1 MMSSSFRVRCLSIA
15 LLLLSLGLGSGLS
28 LARAQT
34 PPEVQT
40 LLAKLVANE
49 SAAYLRKPPYA
60 YVSVERSD
68 RTGGHLWKE
77 KVAETSYGKVK
88 YLIAEDGQPLSPQRA
103 AAERA
108 RLADIA
114 ANPDAFKRHEQ
125 AMRND
130 EGHARDML
138 VLLPKAFLFDAP
150 QQEGEF
156 VRIAFRP
163 NPSYATQSME
173 ERVLHGMSGSILVE
187 PKEVRLRAIEGRMP
201 ADVTIGY
208 GLIATIK
215 AGSSFLTT
223 REHIEA
229 AEWKTQTIHTDISGR
244 AIFFKTIAKKEESIH
259 SDFHRVPTDLT
270 VAQAVEMLEK

>member
-1 MMSSSFRVRCLSIA
+1 MLSSSFRGRI
-15 LLLLSLGLGSGLS
+15 LLLAVFVAFSVLPR
-28 LARAQT
+28 ARAQT
-34 PPEVQT
+34 PPEVKT
-40 LLAKLVANE
+40 LLAKLVENE
-49 SAAYLRKPPYA
+49 SAAYMRKPPYA
-60 YVSVERSD
+60 YISIERSD

-77 KVAETSYGKVK
+77 RVAETSFGKVK
-88 YLIAEDGQPLSPQRA
+88 FLVEEDGQPLSPERA

-108 RLADIA
+108 RVAEIA
-114 ANPDAFKRHEQ
+114 AHPDAFKKREQ

-130 EGHARDML
+130 ESHARDML
-138 VLLPKAFLFDAP
+138 VLLPKAFLFDP
-150 QQEGEF
+150 PKPEGEY

-163 NPSYATQSME
+163 NPDYVAQSME
-173 ERVLHGMSGSILVE
+173 ERVLHGMSGSVLIE

-201 ADVTIGY
+201 ADVSIGY

-215 AGSSFLTT
+215 AGSNFSTT

-229 AEWKTQTIHTDISGR
+229 AEWKTQRIDTAIVGR

-259 SDFHRVPTDLT
+259 SDFHRVPTDIT